1 MGNNNEKQ
9 SGPPSL
15 DKMSKDELKNFQKSV
30 RKELR
35 DSIRQVDREMLSSD
49 RLIKSS
55 KRDLEK
61 KIKEGASKQVIRMYA
76 KNCVQAEKTKEK
88 HMMNKTKIQN
98 VEYSMNQ
105 LITNVKMG
113 QIMGSTTEIMKNINQ
128 LANIPEISK
137 TINGVQMQME
147 KHGIINEMMEDVM
160 EDVGD
165 DDIDIDDRA
174 RELID
179 NLEDKIGV
187 KKVKQG
193 EKVQVEDTSLDAQ
206 IQGLSL

>member
-1 MGNNNEKQ
+1 MGNDKSKP
-9 SGPPSL
+9 SGPKSL
-15 DKMSKDELKNFQKSV
+15 NKMSKDELKDFQKGV

-35 DSIRQVDREMLSSD
+35 DSIRQVDREMMSAD

-55 KRDLEK
+55 QRDLEK
-61 KIKEGASKQVIRMYA
+61 KIKEGADKQVIRMYA
-76 KNCVQAEKTKEK
+76 KNCVQAQKTKEK

-105 LITNVKMG
+105 LITNMKMG
-113 QIMGSTTEIMKNINQ
+113 KIMGSTTKIMQNINS

-137 TINGVQMQME
+137 TINNVQTQME
-147 KHGIINEMMEDVM
+147 KHGIINEMMEDAM

-165 DDIDIDDRA
+165 DDIDIDERTK
-174 RELID
+174 ELID
-179 NLEDKIGV
+179 NIQDKIDQKNPK
-187 KKVKQG
+187 KKVKVV
-193 EKVQVEDTSLDAQ
+193 EKDMDLDAQ